1 VLVASSDLSELIL
14 LCDRISVVVD
24 GRVFTTLGRDEF
36 GDAEHLHQ
44 LIQISQ
50 TEQGQ
55 AA

>member
-1 VLVASSDLSELIL
+1 
-14 LCDRISVVVD
+14 VVVD
-24 GRVFTTLGRDEF
+24 GRVIATLRRDEF

-44 LIQISQ
+44 FIQISQ